1 MSATPIAEN
10 PLEVL
15 VSHLIDGTL
24 GTSPEGIAIVG
35 WLCDFRATDPA
46 IEEIIAVEPGI
57 LLARHTGET
66 GAEPLGLSEGFFQE
80 LRLVCANC
88 GLTGTQIEKV
98 LDTARRKISVP

>member
-1 MSATPIAEN
+1 M
-10 PLEVL
+10 
-15 VSHLIDGTL
+15 SHLIDGTL
-24 GTSPEGIAIVG
+24 GPSPEGIAIVG

-57 LLARHTGET
+57 PLARHTGEA

-80 LRLVCANC
+80 LRLVCTNC

-98 LDTARRKISVP
+98 LDAARRKISTP